1 LPSLRKGLF
10 IDLHKKEVPMSAAP
24 EAAVRSPRGRPRS
37 FDRDKALDAAMR
49 VFWAKGFAGAS
60 MSDLTAAMGIASPS
74 LYAAFGSKEG
84 LFQEAI
90 AHYEATYARLA
101 TDVLEG
107 PGRVRDQI
115 EQVMRITV
123 RDPSEQEPAGCMV
136 VAACAQ
142 TSDLSPELAAALCE
156 KRTYAARMM
165 ETRILRA
172 VEEGELPA
180 GVDARAVADFYATV
194 QRGLAVGNKSGA
206 SADELGAVV
215 TTAMAAWEALT
226 SG

>member
-1 LPSLRKGLF
+1 
-10 IDLHKKEVPMSAAP
+10 
-24 EAAVRSPRGRPRS
+24 
-37 FDRDKALDAAMR
+37 MR

-84 LFQEAI
+84 LFQEAV
-90 AHYEATYARLA
+90 ARYEATYSRLA
-101 TDVLEG
+101 RDILAG

-123 RDPSEQEPAGCMV
+123 RTPSEQEPAGCLV

-142 TSDLSPELAAALCE
+142 ASDLSPELAATLCE
-156 KRTYAARMM
+156 KRTNAARMM
-165 ETRILRA
+165 EARIVRA

-180 GVDARAVADFYATV
+180 GVNARAVADFYATV
-194 QRGLAVGNKSGA
+194 QRGLGVGAKRGA
-206 SADELGAVV
+206 SVEERGAVV
-215 TTAMAAWEALT
+215 TTAMAAWDALT
-226 SG
+226 SGG